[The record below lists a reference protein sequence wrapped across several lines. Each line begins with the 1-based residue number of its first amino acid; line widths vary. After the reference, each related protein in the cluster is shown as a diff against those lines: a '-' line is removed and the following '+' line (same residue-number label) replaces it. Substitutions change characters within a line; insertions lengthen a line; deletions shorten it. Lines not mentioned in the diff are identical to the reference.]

1 MNLQEHI
8 RKTLREE
15 MGNKINESVD
25 KSEEKKLKLVTRMIH
40 EFFDEVSFIDI
51 KKYENKPMIRVYFD
65 NDEYAGNEET
75 YFAEQIQRKIYEY
88 TGIKLRPYWHHEQYN
103 TDSDFRLDAI
113 KLKYD
118 NEGNVINESE
128 EKQPKYLNI
137 IKELIEPFKKE
148 DCVCDIRV
156 TFEHDMY
163 MIYLVFGQ
171 EELND
176 LFFSFVGRADYGR
189 NLRNDVKNA
198 IKGYLPI
205 DNLYIGSISKPNC
218 EWKPMNESAFF
229 RRRVDMSLMD
239 KEFFE
244 NLNYITSIFLK
255 RYNEGK
261 RFDIFQFE
269 NKMLNYLIDGY
280 HNELTDGGLN
290 DFPYDEVYKFLSNHF
305 HNKIKDRYDTF
316 FGNKINE
323 SEIKEGKYI
332 SVLKDLT
339 EQFKD
344 EDCLCD
350 IEVKYVGGEDDLYF
364 VELILSN
371 RDLDNKFNGSSF
383 RIREYTQKLKRKVN
397 DGIYEYLPISFL
409 VKFKD
414 TPNCR
419 GYNKLNESEN
429 KKQSLI
435 ELIDEYGLYDFINM
449 SGLDIRQ
456 ISSELKNMNNP
467 KEVLKQYIRDFVLTH
482 GNKWGD
488 NSGILS
494 GYEIQLSNNKY
505 VDDIMVQ
512 DSDQIAVEILE
523 FDIDEYGHT
532 EQNDQYIT
540 TINNLTNEEL
550 LSIISWMMET
560 IKNGDWD

>member
-1 MNLQEHI
+1 MTLQESI
-8 RKTLREE
+8 KKILR
-15 MGNKINESVD
+15 ESVD

-65 NDEYAGNEET
+65 NDEEAGNEES

-88 TGIKLRPYWHHEQYN
+88 TGIKLIPYWHNDQDN
-103 TDSDFRLDAI
+103 SADFRLDAI

-218 EWKPMNESAFF
+218 EWKPMNES
-229 RRRVDMSLMD
+229 
-239 KEFFE
+239 
-244 NLNYITSIFLK
+244 
-255 RYNEGK
+255 
-261 RFDIFQFE
+261 
-269 NKMLNYLIDGY
+269 
-280 HNELTDGGLN
+280 
-290 DFPYDEVYKFLSNHF
+290 
-305 HNKIKDRYDTF
+305 
-316 FGNKINE
+316 
-323 SEIKEGKYI
+323 
-332 SVLKDLT
+332 
-339 EQFKD
+339 
-344 EDCLCD
+344 
-350 IEVKYVGGEDDLYF
+350 
-364 VELILSN
+364 
-371 RDLDNKFNGSSF
+371 
-383 RIREYTQKLKRKVN
+383 
-397 DGIYEYLPISFL
+397 
-409 VKFKD
+409 
-414 TPNCR
+414 
-419 GYNKLNESEN
+419 EN

-456 ISSELKNMNNP
+456 ISSALKNMNNP
-467 KEVLKQYIRDFVLTH
+467 KEVLKQYIRDFVLIH

-550 LSIISWMMET
+550 LSIVAWMMET

>member
-1 MNLQEHI
+1 
-8 RKTLREE
+8 
-15 MGNKINESVD
+15 
-25 KSEEKKLKLVTRMIH
+25 
-40 EFFDEVSFIDI
+40 
-51 KKYENKPMIRVYFD
+51 
-65 NDEYAGNEET
+65 
-75 YFAEQIQRKIYEY
+75 
-88 TGIKLRPYWHHEQYN
+88 
-103 TDSDFRLDAI
+103 
-113 KLKYD
+113 
-118 NEGNVINESE
+118 
-128 EKQPKYLNI
+128 
-137 IKELIEPFKKE
+137 
-148 DCVCDIRV
+148 
-156 TFEHDMY
+156 
-163 MIYLVFGQ
+163 
-171 EELND
+171 
-176 LFFSFVGRADYGR
+176 
-189 NLRNDVKNA
+189 
-198 IKGYLPI
+198 
-205 DNLYIGSISKPNC
+205 
-218 EWKPMNESAFF
+218 
-229 RRRVDMSLMD
+229 
-239 KEFFE
+239 
-244 NLNYITSIFLK
+244 
-255 RYNEGK
+255 
-261 RFDIFQFE
+261 
-269 NKMLNYLIDGY
+269 MLNYLIDGY